1 MATQYWMGLNF
12 DTIIL
17 EHTGIGSWSLNCR
30 QYVHTV
36 TSKCENTIQFD
47 ITYIYNLEENNILTV
62 SFCIDVR

>member
-47 ITYIYNLEENNILTV
+47 ITYI
-62 SFCIDVR
+62 